1 MTLYT
6 GGCSCGSIRFA
17 LSEYL
22 YVLTCHCS
30 ACKKRTGSVFGI
42 SVVAENHGITQ
53 ISGRSQKYTRIAES
67 GRPVHYE
74 FCPACATTV
83 LWRIEAA
90 PERTIF
96 AGGAFDDMRALDPA
110 GEMYHENKL
119 SWARVECS
127 LSRAGEPDSAFRAAL
142 IARAKILRE

>member
-1 MTLYT
+1 MKCYT

-22 YVLTCHCS
+22 YVLACHCT
-30 ACKKRTGSVFGI
+30 ACKKRTGSAFGV
-42 SVVAENHGITQ
+42 SVVAENQGISQ
-53 ISGRSQKYTRIAES
+53 VSGRLQKYTRIAES
-67 GRPVHYE
+67 GRPVVYE
-74 FCPACATTV
+74 FCPECGTTV

-90 PERTIF
+90 PDRTIF

-110 GEMYHENKL
+110 GEMYNENKL

-127 LSRAGEPDSAFRAAL
+127 LSRAGEPDAAFRAAL
-142 IARAKILRE
+142 SEKAKMLRE